1 MSAFKAMIPTAL
13 VFGFYVFVYFG
24 GRFLACSHSEDYGG
38 GAGYRIAA
46 GENTLA
52 AGHTAVFLNSN
63 SAALVGVESLC
74 GVVNKGI
81 RGSAY
86 SHYDAIDR

>member
-1 MSAFKAMIPTAL
+1 MSAFKAMIPKAL
-13 VFGFYVFVYFG
+13 AFGFYILVYFG
-24 GRFLACSHSEDYGG
+24 GRFLAGSHSEDYGG
-38 GAGYRIAA
+38 GAGYCIAA
-46 GENTLA
+46 GKNALA